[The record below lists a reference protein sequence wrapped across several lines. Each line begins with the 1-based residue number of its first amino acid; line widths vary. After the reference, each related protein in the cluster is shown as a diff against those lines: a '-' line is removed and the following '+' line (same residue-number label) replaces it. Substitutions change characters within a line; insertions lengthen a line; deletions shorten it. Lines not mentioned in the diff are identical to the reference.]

1 MQSLSSKQILN
12 HIYGVMLEINY
23 LQKDE
28 DVIEDLA
35 KNGDDFVE
43 QKLLLFKKMSAQYKA
58 EWNRQKFQKALAF
71 LEELKTKGV
80 DEINKILNPQARL
93 TYAPLFRKF
102 EELTDKDK
110 KSILEDEDLLNLID
124 YLNEQEGKDGIE

>member
-1 MQSLSSKQILN
+1 MHSLSSKQILN

-28 DVIEDLA
+28 DVIEELA
-35 KNGDDFVE
+35 ENRDNFVE
-43 QKLLLFKKMSAQYKA
+43 QKLLLFKKMSARYKA

-124 YLNEQEGKDGIE
+124 YLNEQEGKDDI

>member
-28 DVIEDLA
+28 DVIEELA
-35 KNGDDFVE
+35 ENRDDFVE

-124 YLNEQEGKDGIE
+124 YLNEQEGKDDIE